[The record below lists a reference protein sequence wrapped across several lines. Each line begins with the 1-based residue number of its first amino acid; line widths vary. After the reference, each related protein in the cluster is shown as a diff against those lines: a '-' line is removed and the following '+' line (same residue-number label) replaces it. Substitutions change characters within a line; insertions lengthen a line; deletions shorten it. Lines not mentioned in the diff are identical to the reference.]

1 MQCRYL
7 ETAQSIP
14 YAAVR
19 DLSITVFLRMKGQKS
34 TSYAQQPHS
43 KIHLVEQKLKLIQD
57 LPTMRLSFVLL
68 VVTAATLLARGNAL
82 SAGPGKAAVSSVV
95 TRSVAN
101 AGECT
106 RFLRGHRL
114 ADGLDDSEEEE
125 RGVRIPVKSKM
136 LNNESYRQEIF
147 DNWLKENVSS
157 MRAWDLLKVEK
168 KEKYRPRYNEYARL
182 HRNTRQYP

>member
-1 MQCRYL
+1 
-7 ETAQSIP
+7 
-14 YAAVR
+14 
-19 DLSITVFLRMKGQKS
+19 
-34 TSYAQQPHS
+34 
-43 KIHLVEQKLKLIQD
+43 
-57 LPTMRLSFVLL
+57 MRLSFVLL